1 MNNAERPKYQNVIV
15 LNQYYSKLDD
25 FLLDDFDADST
36 EDLIDRLID
45 EYGYD
50 IVIYI
55 NTYDDEDCLIDE
67 SCIYDYSEGG
77 VQE

>member
-1 MNNAERPKYQNVIV
+1 MNNAEIPKYQNVIV

>member
-1 MNNAERPKYQNVIV
+1 MNNAEIPTYQNVIV

>member
-1 MNNAERPKYQNVIV
+1 MSNAGIPKYQEVIV

-25 FLLDDFDADST
+25 FPLDDFDADST

-50 IVIYI
+50 IVISI
-55 NTYDDEDCLIDE
+55 NTYDDENCLIDE

-77 VQE
+77 TQE